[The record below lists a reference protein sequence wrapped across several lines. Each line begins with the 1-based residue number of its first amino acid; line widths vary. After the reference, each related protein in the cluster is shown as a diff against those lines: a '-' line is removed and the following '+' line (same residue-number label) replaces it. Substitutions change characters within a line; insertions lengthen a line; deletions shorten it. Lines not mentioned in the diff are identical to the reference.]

1 MYRREKGDK
10 ASGEDLDD
18 PYWAGKD
25 MGRLARLALIADE
38 LGMHDE
44 VRVDG
49 GGRSRQQ
56 EGWGRGEGCGNRL
69 RATH

>member
-1 MYRREKGDK
+1 MIKTSLPKDVYRREKGDK

-25 MGRLARLALIADE
+25 MSRLARLALIADE

-44 VRVDG
+44 VHQD
-49 GGRSRQQ
+49 
-56 EGWGRGEGCGNRL
+56 EDTD
-69 RATH
+69 TH